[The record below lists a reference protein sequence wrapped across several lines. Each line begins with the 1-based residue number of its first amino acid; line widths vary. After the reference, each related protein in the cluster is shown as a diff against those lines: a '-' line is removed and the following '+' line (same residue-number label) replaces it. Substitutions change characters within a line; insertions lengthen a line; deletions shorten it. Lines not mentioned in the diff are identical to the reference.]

1 METENTQQNMST
13 DDLSVEETAASLGLS
28 TRLSEQFLMSQ
39 AQPQAPQTPQD
50 GTGQEIEPEHE
61 EMAEEDLEAKIE
73 EKVAQAVKE
82 EMAGLKEELAKAL
95 NE

>member
-1 METENTQQNMST
+1 MENDTNIIPLDAES
-13 DDLSVEETAASLGLS
+13 AKASLGFS
-28 TRLSEQFLMSQ
+28 THLIEQFLMSQ